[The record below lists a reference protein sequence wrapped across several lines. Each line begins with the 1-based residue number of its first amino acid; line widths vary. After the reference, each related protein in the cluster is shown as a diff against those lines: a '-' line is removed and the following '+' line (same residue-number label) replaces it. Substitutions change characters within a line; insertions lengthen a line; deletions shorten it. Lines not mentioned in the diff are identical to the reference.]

1 MFAAAPAPALSSD
14 MFAAAP
20 APMCTSAPQDFGE
33 ADGFGGGVA
42 TAIPSDTMFAASQP
56 PPGRLDGTDG
66 FDGGAFTA
74 SSGGFGDDAFTSN
87 VDAPSVPTS
96 FGSGFD
102 AAGPV
107 SFDAPA
113 APFDAAGP
121 ASFDAPAAPFDAAGP
136 ASFDAPA
143 APFDAAGPATFDAPA
158 PPSGIFEAAA
168 PVTFEP
174 VPASTPADFGASFD
188 QGFGTGGFGTGGF
201 NSRGSDFSS
210 FGSGFEAGA
219 AFSATQQQ
227 ACADDGATA
236 TSAFPSAGAGFDDA
250 FAPAPLASKPGVQMD
265 APGWHD
271 V

>member
-1 MFAAAPAPALSSD
+1 
-14 MFAAAP
+14 
-20 APMCTSAPQDFGE
+20 
-33 ADGFGGGVA
+33 
-42 TAIPSDTMFAASQP
+42 
-56 PPGRLDGTDG
+56 
-66 FDGGAFTA
+66 
-74 SSGGFGDDAFTSN
+74 
-87 VDAPSVPTS
+87 
-96 FGSGFD
+96 
-102 AAGPV
+102 
-107 SFDAPA
+107 
-113 APFDAAGP
+113 
-121 ASFDAPAAPFDAAGP
+121 
-136 ASFDAPA
+136 
-143 APFDAAGPATFDAPA
+143 
-158 PPSGIFEAAA
+158 
-168 PVTFEP
+168 VTFEP

-201 NSRGSDFSS
+201 NSSGSDFSS